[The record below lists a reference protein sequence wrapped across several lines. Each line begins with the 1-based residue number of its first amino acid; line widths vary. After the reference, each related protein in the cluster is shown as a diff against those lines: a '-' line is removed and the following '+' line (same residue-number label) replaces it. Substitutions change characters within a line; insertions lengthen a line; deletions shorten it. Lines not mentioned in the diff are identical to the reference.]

1 MFLVFIAGQENS
13 GLLGL
18 SGRPITAASA
28 TRPEHQLR
36 ELAGKHQIEVQ
47 FHNYAVQADFGSKV
61 SICLLLVLVGGSE
74 LLLLLFK
81 KKNKKTLRCI
91 AYEKL

>member
-1 MFLVFIAGQENS
+1 MLFHVFMAGQENS

-47 FHNYAVQADFGSKV
+47 FHNYAVQPEFGSKV
-61 SICLLLVLVGGSE
+61 STS
-74 LLLLLFK
+74 
-81 KKNKKTLRCI
+81 N
-91 AYEKL
+91 